1 MLLITVLISFGIREE
16 GFNNKQ
22 EKTTSDYNFK
32 QLIVAMKGFYTNKYL
47 RVLIIIALTQN
58 IGICPMLST
67 F

>member
-22 EKTTSDYNFK
+22 EKYTSDYNFK